1 MERRRPD
8 RVIADSLARENKK
21 KFPGP
26 AGNPKIAY
34 ESPGTPYGEIE
45 NVKLRQQLTL
55 NAPLRRSAV
64 V

>member
-1 MERRRPD
+1 
-8 RVIADSLARENKK
+8 VIADSLARENKK